1 MANLRH
7 MGGIFIH
14 MGKSHDPLQTQ
25 VNCIVSHIANLKKHL
40 KIWNSRKQVNQHQ
53 NLTMINGIMH
63 MG

>member
-7 MGGIFIH
+7 MGGIFRH

-40 KIWNSRKQVNQHQ
+40 KIWVDDLKKNICIPCFLYCFH
-53 NLTMINGIMH
+53 
-63 MG
+63 